1 MSVIPDRPIWV
12 NVLGVVIMLLGFVG
26 VIAVLIWAE
35 VDVVESRLS
44 FWEAFLRF
52 LIITEGY
59 KLFDII
65 FFDYLMLT
73 KLKLPVKLYPETAG
87 AKGYD
92 NFGFN
97 AKSQVT
103 KLVLFFLIS
112 LILAYILTALIPR

>member
-26 VIAVLIWAE
+26 VIAVLIWAG

-97 AKSQVT
+97 AKSQIT

-112 LILAYILTALIPR
+112 LIPAYILTVLIPR

>member
-26 VIAVLIWAE
+26 VIAVLIWAG

-97 AKSQVT
+97 AKSQIT

-112 LILAYILTALIPR
+112 LILAYILTVLIPR

>member
-26 VIAVLIWAE
+26 VIAVLIWAG

-97 AKSQVT
+97 AKSQIT

-112 LILAYILTALIPR
+112 LILVYILTALIPR

>member
-26 VIAVLIWAE
+26 VIAVLIWAG

-97 AKSQVT
+97 AKSQIT

>member
-97 AKSQVT
+97 AKSQIT

-112 LILAYILTALIPR
+112 LILVYILTALIPR

>member
-26 VIAVLIWAE
+26 VIAVLIWAG

-59 KLFDII
+59 KLFYII

-97 AKSQVT
+97 AKSQIT

-112 LILAYILTALIPR
+112 LILVYILTALIPR